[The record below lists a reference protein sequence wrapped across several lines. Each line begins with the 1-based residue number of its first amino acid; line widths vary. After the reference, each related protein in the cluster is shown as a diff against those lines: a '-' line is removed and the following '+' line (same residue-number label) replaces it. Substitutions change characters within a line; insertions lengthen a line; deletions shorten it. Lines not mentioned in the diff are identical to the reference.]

1 MIPEILIVSTGASF
15 ISTMLDGKQPHKKSE
30 RETWSHLHL
39 GKYFPYAEGIHGFD
53 GTSMDPY
60 GYKREGYSPE
70 MRTVF
75 MAAGPSFKK
84 GHKHDV
90 ILSGKQKN
98 AESYSKCVYLPTTV
112 DPPGGRVPTVLLLSG
127 SEGVSPQRH
136 LVQGKG
142 NAGGRGE
149 APPVIS
155 DQCALT
161 FISPNFCYPQ
171 LTSIRSNTV

>member
-30 RETWSHLHL
+30 RKTWSHLLL
-39 GKYFPYAEGIHGFD
+39 GKYFSFVEGIHGFD

-90 ILSGKQKN
+90 ILSEKRKN
-98 AESYSKCVYLPTTV
+98 AESAINV
-112 DPPGGRVPTVLLLSG
+112 
-127 SEGVSPQRH
+127 
-136 LVQGKG
+136 
-142 NAGGRGE
+142 
-149 APPVIS
+149 
-155 DQCALT
+155 
-161 FISPNFCYPQ
+161 FICQQQWIRLEDEYQLFCYSLGLKESPHNGTWSRVKGMLADGGKHHQ
-171 LTSIRSNTV
+171 LYQINAH